1 MNLVPFFRMN
11 HVNDIDQPEMIPLL
25 NDIRAVADSYGE
37 TYVVGETFV
46 GEAETAAGYAGT
58 ISCTRLSTS
67 NTCTAPGGRARFT
80 IPSCAGRSCCPTRV
94 WPNYV
99 LNNHDIPRSATRYAR
114 GEEDDRLKVAAAM
127 LLTMRGTP
135 FLYYGE
141 EIGMRDIKLARDLI
155 KDPVGQRY
163 WPFHKGRDGCR
174 APMQWSAAPNAGF
187 SPLGVETW
195 LPVHPNFKTRNVMN
209 QQADPNSLLNWYK
222 RLVEVRKSFTRRCV
236 QGAFLPVTD
245 GTNFI
250 LSYLRQ
256 TDEETLLVAL
266 NFSSRRQQLVLGR
279 ALAGRKWKLLLS
291 NKRTSMIP
299 VEGALIPL
307 EPNEALILVI

>member
-1 MNLVPFFRMN
+1 
-11 HVNDIDQPEMIPLL
+11 
-25 NDIRAVADSYGE
+25 
-37 TYVVGETFV
+37 
-46 GEAETAAGYAGT
+46 
-58 ISCTRLSTS
+58 
-67 NTCTAPGGRARFT
+67 
-80 IPSCAGRSCCPTRV
+80 
-94 WPNYV
+94 V
-99 LNNHDIPRSATRYAR
+99 LNNHDNPRSATRYVR
-114 GEEDDRLKVAAAM
+114 GEEDERLKVAAAM
-127 LLTMRGTP
+127 HLTMRGTP

-209 QQADPNSLLNWYK
+209 QQADPDSLLNWYK
-222 RLVEVRKSFTRRCV
+222 RLVEARKTHPALRSGT
-236 QGAFLPVTD
+236 FLPVTD

-266 NFSSRRQQLVLGR
+266 NFSSRRQQLVLDR
-279 ALAGRKWKLLLS
+279 ELAGRKWKLLLS
-291 NKRTSMIP
+291 NKRSSMTP

-307 EPNEALILVI
+307 EPDEALILVI